1 MDEMAVKLAEV
12 DARSKSNT
20 LRINKLEE
28 EQSVMHSIA
37 TSVAVM
43 ANEQKNISTKVD
55 DINCKVDKL
64 ESVPANRWNSLAEKI
79 IWLAVGGALTYFASL
94 LLK

>member
-79 IWLAVGGALTYFASL
+79 IWLAVGGTLTYFASL